1 MYLYSAVL
9 GLSYL
14 SKIQLSNVQ
23 VSNSNYNSS
32 SSGCPLN
39 FDSNAQFT
47 IQDSVFSNC
56 NCSTCRSHALG
67 IITVV
72 TSSVTFHNN
81 TIQNTQI
88 LNFDTAGSAVLRIED
103 DLQIISSE
111 IAYTTT
117 GKLLACSSCHH
128 FTFKSLSVLG
138 QEAVLNVLNT
148 LPGKN
153 QHVSIQSTSI
163 HNNYGTII
171 FAGSSVPDNSTY

>member
-1 MYLYSAVL
+1 MR
-9 GLSYL
+9 YL
-14 SKIQLSNVQ
+14 SNFQLNNVQ
-23 VSNSNYNSS
+23 VSNSNYTSP
-32 SSGCPLN
+32 SSGGPLL

-56 NCSTCRSHALG
+56 KCSSCRGNQLG

-171 FAGSSVPDNSTY
+171 SAGSSVPDNSTY